1 MIRSDFHMQ
10 WKSSA
15 ETTKIVIEV
24 QSKSSIPLIGK
35 AQVSCFLSDFNIQ
48 GNMRGNIFLIYTI

>member
-1 MIRSDFHMQ
+1 ML

-24 QSKSSIPLIGK
+24 QLKNYPLMGK
-35 AQVSCFLSDFNIQ
+35 AQVSCFLSDFHIH
-48 GNMRGNIFLIYTI
+48 GNMRGMY